1 MRKLLLAFMLLSIFG
16 CKSKMESVRD
26 LDMTKFCK
34 DYYILINP
42 GNDVFYVFVSR
53 ENIRER
59 FIVYKDMDKEGTGYG
74 FCYGSNTD
82 LQDILKNGVFG
93 TVEEAISKGKENYKN
108 NGASLWLT
116 QLVTFDDKKWI
127 VYGET
132 LQELCP
138 K

>member
-1 MRKLLLAFMLLSIFG
+1 MRKIILAITLFCIVG
-16 CKSKMESVRD
+16 CKSKMERVRD
-26 LDMTKFCK
+26 LDMTQFCK

-42 GNDVFYVFVSR
+42 GNDVFYVFISR
-53 ENIRER
+53 ENMSER
-59 FIVYKDMDKEGTGYG
+59 FIVYKDMDREGTGYG
-74 FCYGSNTD
+74 FCYSGNTD
-82 LQDILKNGVFG
+82 LQGTLKNGVFE

-116 QLVTFDDKKWI
+116 QLMTSEDKVWI
-127 VYGET
+127 VYGQI